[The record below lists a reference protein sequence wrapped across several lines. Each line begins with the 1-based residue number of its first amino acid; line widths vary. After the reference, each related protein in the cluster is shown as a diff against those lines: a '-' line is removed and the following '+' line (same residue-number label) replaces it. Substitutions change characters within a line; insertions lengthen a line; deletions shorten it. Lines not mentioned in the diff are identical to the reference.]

1 MPRFIGYF
9 IAGLT
14 GTILFTAVLLGAL
27 PAFAGG
33 FAVDFPRLT
42 YPDTS
47 IVSTD
52 QTCLPPTSTTQ
63 TCPDK

>member
-1 MPRFIGYF
+1 MHRFIGYF
-9 IAGLT
+9 SASLT
-14 GTILFTAVLLGAL
+14 GTILVTAVLVGAL

-52 QTCLPPTSTTQ
+52 QTCLPPTSTAQ
-63 TCPDK
+63 TCPNK